1 MSCVTPIE
9 LVTDKNFR
17 PKGFHG
23 GSTTDSFQTAP
34 VRVDAASPS
43 SPAPTQA
50 AVNAVASP
58 AAASTTGGKY
68 CTKCGEIKKAGA
80 NFCGIHIQTRTWM
93 QRREKRRS

>member
-1 MSCVTPIE
+1 VCQ
-9 LVTDKNFR
+9 
-17 PKGFHG
+17 GFHG

-58 AAASTTGGKY
+58 AAASSTGGKY

-80 NFCGIHIQTRTWM
+80 NFCGT
-93 QRREKRRS
+93 